1 MEPAPTESGADWW
14 RRLQALVGVVYPRV
28 HAWDAVNEAMIRHWC
43 EAVGDENPIHTD
55 PAFAAATALGTIVAP
70 PSMLRAWLLPG
81 YGAHRPP
88 GSAQTD
94 ATAVRA
100 LFAEG
105 GFGGVIGAG
114 AHEEYARYL
123 RPGERLS
130 YSSVLESV
138 SALKQ
143 TRQGAGYFYTI
154 RMDVFDQRDEPVSLI
169 RASELAYRPKSGQE
183 TA

>member
-1 MEPAPTESGADWW
+1 MEPAPMESLPRWW
-14 RRLQALVGVVYPRV
+14 RQLQAQVGVVYPRV
-28 HAWDAVNEAMIRHWC
+28 YAWDAVNEAMIRHWC
-43 EAVGDENPIHTD
+43 EAVGDENPIHID

-81 YGAHRPP
+81 YGEHRPS
-88 GSAQTD
+88 GSPQTD
-94 ATAVRA
+94 ATTVRA

-105 GFGGVIGAG
+105 GFSGVIGVG
-114 AHEEYARYL
+114 AREEYARYL

-130 YSSVLESV
+130 YSSLLESI

-143 TRQGAGYFYTI
+143 TRQGAGYFYAI
-154 RMDVFDQRDEPVSLI
+154 RMDVFDERSELVGWI
-169 RASELAYRPKSGQE
+169 RSNELAYRPNSGQE

>member
-1 MEPAPTESGADWW
+1 MESAPMESGALWW
-14 RRLQALVGVVYPRV
+14 RQLQAQVGVVYPRV
-28 HAWDAVNEAMIRHWC
+28 YAWDAVNEAMIRHWC
-43 EAVGDENPIHTD
+43 EAIGDENPIHID
-55 PAFAAATALGTIVAP
+55 PTFAAATMLGTIMAP

-81 YGAHRPP
+81 YGGHRPP
-88 GSAQTD
+88 GSAQAD
-94 ATAVRA
+94 ATAVRS

-105 GFGGVIGAG
+105 GFGGVIGVG
-114 AHEEYARYL
+114 AHEEYGRYL

-130 YSSVLESV
+130 FSSLLESV

-154 RMDVFDQRDEPVSLI
+154 RMDVFDHRDEPVGLI
-169 RASELAYRPKSGQE
+169 RSNELAFRLKSGQE